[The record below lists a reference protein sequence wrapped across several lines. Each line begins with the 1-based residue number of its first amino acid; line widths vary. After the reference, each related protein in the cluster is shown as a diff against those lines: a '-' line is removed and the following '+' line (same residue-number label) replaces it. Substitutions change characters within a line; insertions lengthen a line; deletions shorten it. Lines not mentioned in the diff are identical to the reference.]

1 MRNKHLTLVFFML
14 LFVCLGCKNRS
25 VHKESR
31 QGNETAKTEVRDT
44 VFIEK
49 IVTNTVIK
57 TDTVEKKIFDFQLAG
72 KPKYDSINKVWLP
85 LFFDYTVYSGQD
97 SIRHKGSF
105 TGGDFDI
112 KSGIDWEKAYYN
124 LKQSYESK
132 EKESKGSGAS
142 VVTSKEFKENVKAV
156 QSEGSSLEMMLYT
169 VLATAVVFYFLGLI
183 SPTLWKQIKA
193 RFLGGKIT
201 NIFK

>member
-1 MRNKHLTLVFFML
+1 MRNKNLILGVFIL

-25 VHKESR
+25 VQKESR
-31 QGNETAKTEVRDT
+31 QGKENHITAIRDT

-57 TDTVEKKIFDFQLAG
+57 TDTVEKKVFDFQLAG
-72 KPKYDSINKVWLP
+72 KPKYDSINKIWLP
-85 LFFDYTVYSGQD
+85 LFFDYTVYSGRD

-132 EKESKGSGAS
+132 ENESKGSEAS
-142 VVTSKEFKENVKAV
+142 VVTSKEFKENLKTV
-156 QSEGSSLEMMLYT
+156 QSEGSNLEVMIYS
-169 VLATAVVFYFLGLI
+169 VLITAVVFYFLGLI

-193 RFLGGKIT
+193 RFLGGKFT
-201 NIFK
+201 NFFK